1 MHATKFS
8 REAMPLAMQLSESQ
22 VVTYS
27 LHCMVDRQEDQ
38 RSKSRSTSRPANSTF
53 YYYYYYYYYYYQ
65 FYRLGT
71 GGFHKKAKP
80 VRYATQ
86 SQRGPIRNQ
95 MGQDTNKF

>member
-1 MHATKFS
+1 MHVRMHSTC
-8 REAMPLAMQLSESQ
+8 M
-22 VVTYS
+22 
-27 LHCMVDRQEDQ
+27 HCLIWNY
-38 RSKSRSTSRPANSTF
+38 TGH
-53 YYYYYYYYYYYQ
+53 YYYYYYQ

-80 VRYATQ
+80 VRYVTQ